1 MNSLQEE
8 LLAGFGDVVDRIVC
22 TPVGGAPVIRRGRS
36 GPVLSRYL
44 WMKVYDE
51 TRRRFGR
58 SLTLLATEALMN
70 KVCEGYPVLIL
81 TNSNETD
88 GPPGAAAIARALIVG
103 LRAIPII
110 ISNYEAET
118 KFERCVPET
127 CIGAELLPVY
137 DPEDLK
143 GNIWTPYSVLVQNWP
158 KMSIAQT
165 EKESKRILDLFKP
178 KAVITVEAISCNQK
192 GVLHGTLGG
201 AGSSDNPDEE
211 IVR

>member
-1 MNSLQEE
+1 M
-8 LLAGFGDVVDRIVC
+8 
-22 TPVGGAPVIRRGRS
+22 
-36 GPVLSRYL
+36 
-44 WMKVYDE
+44 
-51 TRRRFGR
+51 
-58 SLTLLATEALMN
+58 
-70 KVCEGYPVLIL
+70 
-81 TNSNETD
+81 
-88 GPPGAAAIARALIVG
+88 
-103 LRAIPII
+103 
-110 ISNYEAET
+110 
-118 KFERCVPET
+118 
-127 CIGAELLPVY
+127 PVY
-137 DPEDLK
+137 DSEDLK